1 MLCPLFEQLLS
12 LNTKVNFTVQREL
25 HTLEP
30 DRSYIHLEF
39 DTSTTGITYEAIDHV
54 GVYAENYDETVEES
68 RKLLG
73 QPSKVNLVELG
84 PGQRTVMTDLLRG
97 ISKFKSLIGLF
108 QIHMVECRRQYR
120 SFNTRT

>member
-1 MLCPLFEQLLS
+1 MNIE
-12 LNTKVNFTVQREL
+12 VNFTVQQEL

-30 DRSYIHLEF
+30 DRSCIRLEF
-39 DTSTTGITYEAIDHV
+39 DTSSTGITYEAVDHV
-54 GVYAENYDETVEES
+54 GVYAENCDETVEES
-68 RKLLG
+68 GKLLG

-84 PGQRTVMTDLLRG
+84 PGQRTVMTDLLCG
-97 ISKFKSLIGLF
+97 TSKLKNLIGSL